1 MRNTSNEYKEYVT
14 GNNLPRNF
22 TAKATITLIDN
33 TVLHITEEDI
43 VVKGL
48 KINDSVS
55 PGGSFQIGSAIINQC
70 TLMLNNV
77 ENKFNEYDFTD
88 AIIIPYIGL
97 RLNQTIE
104 WIKMG
109 IFTTDETTV
118 ANSIISLVA
127 LDNMNKFD
135 APLSELDITYPITA
149 FNLLYEACLHCRVS
163 LNALN
168 FTNMNFII
176 TRPLD
181 DEATTCR
188 EVVAWIA
195 QISGNFA
202 RCNVDGSLELKW
214 YDIGA
219 FEQSD
224 NLDGGR
230 FDNIENTSFQTGD
243 SANGGDFTN
252 YNSGD
257 NVDGGTFLQMD
268 RYHHIYALNQAT
280 IYTDD
285 IIITGI
291 QVKAMGTE
299 EDYGETVLFGSK
311 GYVIEITDNP
321 LIIENTASI
330 ISNSIGPKIVGMK
343 FRPMTINALADPS
356 REAGDAAYV
365 SHKNNSYPSFITTIA
380 HNIGSHDNIACEA
393 ESPSKK
399 QSVRFSPQ
407 TKAIIEA
414 RKIAKEQLTAYDL
427 AVQQLNGLMTNA
439 MGYYPSSEILEDG
452 SRIDYAHDK
461 PTLAESMII
470 WKKTINGFATSIDG
484 GKTWTSG
491 MTADGNII
499 AKTLAV
505 IGINAEWI
513 KVLTSF
519 TVGSNFSVDA
529 VGNLIAKSGKIG
541 PFTMNSTGLFSD
553 SMSFYDNSTTPW
565 IWLSKRGDMGGE
577 FPQAGSSRANYEPDV
592 WSVRNVDGEVLTDL
606 YAIAREGESGKIGYI
621 GIDKSDKSNGRR
633 ISEVRLSEN
642 GLQVDNYSNGDISK
656 THSLNDYGVSWN
668 DYDTGNSSNMYVDTS
683 SGDMYIQSS
692 NKIYING
699 RNIEDIESMMN
710 QQFSSYNDSISR
722 MMSDIIAIK
731 IKLGMPIN

>member
-22 TAKATITLIDN
+22 TAKATVTLIDN
-33 TVLHITEEDI
+33 TVLHIAEEDI

-77 ENKFNEYDFTD
+77 EKKFNEYNFAD

-118 ANSIISLVA
+118 ASSIISLVA

-135 APLSELDITYPITA
+135 TPLSELDITYPITA
-149 FNLLYEACLHCRVS
+149 FNLLYEVCLHCGVY
-163 LNALN
+163 LNTLN
-168 FTNMNFII
+168 FANKDFVI

-202 RCNVDGSLELKW
+202 RCNVDGALELRW

-224 NLDGGR
+224 SLDGGK
-230 FDNIENTSFQTGD
+230 FDNTDSESYQTGD
-243 SANGGDFTN
+243 NAEGGSFTN

-257 NVDGGTFLQMD
+257 NIDGGTFINME
-268 RYHHIYALNQAT
+268 RYHHIYELNQAV
-280 IYTDD
+280 IATDD

-330 ISNSIGPKIVGMK
+330 IANSVGPKIVGMK
-343 FRPMTINALADPS
+343 FRPMTVNALADPS
-356 REAGDAAYV
+356 REAGDVKYV
-365 SHKNNSYPSFITTIA
+365 SHKNNSYIGCITSIA
-380 HNIGSHDNIACEA
+380 HTVGSQDAILCDA

-399 QSVRFSPQ
+399 QSVRYSPE
-407 TKAIIEA
+407 TKVIIEA
-414 RKIAKEQLTAYDL
+414 RKEVNRQLTAYDL

-439 MGYYPSSEILEDG
+439 MGYYPSYEALEDG

-461 PTLAESMII
+461 PTLAESMVI

-592 WSVRNVDGEVLTDL
+592 WSVRNVEGEVLTDL
-606 YAIAREGESGKIGYI
+606 YAIAREGESGKVGYI

-642 GLQVDNYSNGDISK
+642 GLQVDNYDNGNISRS
-656 THSLNDYGVSWN
+656 HSLNDYGVSWN
-668 DYDTGNSSNMYVDTS
+668 DYDTGKNSQIFADTS
-683 SGDMYIQSS
+683 SGDMHIQSS
-692 NKIYING
+692 RKIYLNG
-699 RNIEDIESMMN
+699 RNLDDIESMMN
-710 QQFSSYNDSISR
+710 QQFASYNDSIGK